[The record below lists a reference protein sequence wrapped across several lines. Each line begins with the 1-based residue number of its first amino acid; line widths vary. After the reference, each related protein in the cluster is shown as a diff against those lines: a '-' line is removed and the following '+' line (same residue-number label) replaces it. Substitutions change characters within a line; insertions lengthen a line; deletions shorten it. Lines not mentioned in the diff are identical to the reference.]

1 MDIWIGTS
9 GYSYTGWVGDFYAR
23 GTSSRQML
31 PYYARQFPLVELN
44 FTFYRLP
51 TAAMLAR
58 IGDLTPAGFQFLVK
72 IPKTISH
79 EQNAGDVEPF
89 RRAVQILKNR
99 GQLLGLLCQ
108 LPQSIH
114 DKPPA
119 RRWLHHLSQ
128 HLGDLDLAVEF
139 RHRSWANPGLEEW
152 LEEENLD
159 LVSVDAPKIP
169 ALFPAGWKQS
179 GPRVYVRL
187 HSRNAGNWYEGGAD
201 RYDYNYSD
209 EELGEWV
216 DAALDATAR
225 TDRTLF
231 LFNNCHGSH
240 AARNAQRM
248 QALFV
253 QRAPQF
259 HVVKAFAPAAP
270 VQKTLF
276 A

>member
-1 MDIWIGTS
+1 MNVWIGTS
-9 GYSYTGWVGDFYAR
+9 GYSYTDWVGDFYPA
-23 GTSSRQML
+23 GSGSKQML
-31 PYYARQFPLVELN
+31 PYYSRQFPLVELN

-51 TAAMLAR
+51 TAAMLGR
-58 IGDLTPAGFQFLVK
+58 IAALTPEGFQFLVK
-72 IPKTISH
+72 LPQTISH
-79 EQNAGDVEPF
+79 EQNPADVEPF

-99 GQLLGLLCQ
+99 GQLMGLLCQ
-108 LPQSIH
+108 LPQSVH

-119 RRWLHHLSQ
+119 RRWLHYLSQ

-139 RHRSWANPGLEEW
+139 RHRSWANPGIEEW
-152 LEEENLD
+152 LAEEHLD

-216 DAALDATAR
+216 GAALDASER

-240 AARNAQRM
+240 AARNARRM
-248 QALFV
+248 QGLFEHY
-253 QRAPQF
+253 APQF